1 MIDLSQYEDAATLN
15 RWFLNNFPV
24 GRIDL
29 QIAEINLDKGIV
41 IFKGSVYRDS
51 NDLNPAVSNYA
62 KGERDDYPAHMRKWY
77 LEDTATSCIAR
88 CLTLLKGSNKTAPKE
103 SMERA
108 TSWSVEP
115 KVALDKELLTG
126 TTAVSQSKDLSYGL
140 PGSRS
145 AAVADVLR
153 ASFAEQGQ
161 AEGHSSLPQQYCEDG
176 TMMLFKTGINKT
188 TGKPYQGYVCSCGK
202 PQGQQCAAKWA
213 SQSQNG
219 NWYFKESVSG

>member
-15 RWFLNNFPV
+15 RWFLNNFPL

-41 IFKGSVYRDS
+41 IFKGSVYRDV
-51 NDLNPAVSNYA
+51 NDAAPAVSNYA

-103 SMERA
+103 SMVRA

-115 KVALDKELLTG
+115 KIALDEALRSEMTVVPETLMREVG
-126 TTAVSQSKDLSYGL
+126 T
-140 PGSRS
+140 
-145 AAVADVLR
+145 
-153 ASFAEQGQ
+153 
-161 AEGHSSLPQQYCEDG
+161 LPQQVCDDG
-176 TMMLFKTGINKT
+176 TRMRFKEGISKT
-188 TGKPYQGYVCSCGK
+188 TQKPFKGYVCECGRGC
-202 PQGQQCAAKWA
+202 PAKWA
-213 SQSQNG
+213 SLSQNG
-219 NWYFKESVSG
+219 TWYFKEVVSG